1 MYLNDSLL
9 EKMDE
14 IISKLKTPEEC
25 IKFAEKC
32 TNLAQE
38 ARLRAIELRTLTHGN
53 KSEVETELLKAI
65 YAYEEV
71 LSKKNKKRT
80 RASRT
85 WPMVKRYGIVGAAE
99 KAVNRNTDA
108 MGYRLLIEM
117 GLQDLTFEAVIVR
130 FPEAF
135 SQQIVKLARS
145 RLKELK
151 NS

>member
-1 MYLNDSLL
+1 
-9 EKMDE
+9 MDE
-14 IISKLKTPEEC
+14 TISKLTTPDACEQFAQKC
-25 IKFAEKC
+25 ID
-32 TNLAQE
+32 LAHE
-38 ARLRAIELRTLTHGN
+38 ARRRAIELRALTHGN
-53 KSEVETELLKAI
+53 ESLVETELLKAL

-71 LSKKNKKRT
+71 LSKKNKRRT

-135 SQQIVKLARS
+135 NRQVVKLART
-145 RLKELK
+145 RLEELGK
-151 NS
+151 IQSL